1 MHREARV
8 DVVHAFISNVMQAT
22 RAVCEIPAQN
32 VGILRQSCRGGQS
45 EGSSLRPEAP
55 SLLASMGTY
64 LFRLAVLREVL
75 GEDAQRQSTH
85 DLGRAIL
92 PGIIG
97 CAVSRHFPW
106 LRG

>member
-1 MHREARV
+1 VRFLLKMLESC
-8 DVVHAFISNVMQAT
+8 DN
-22 RAVCEIPAQN
+22 RA
-32 VGILRQSCRGGQS
+32 GGGQR
-45 EGSSLRPEAP
+45 EGSPLRPEAP
-55 SLLASMGTY
+55 ALLASMGSY

-97 CAVSRHFPW
+97 CTGSRHFPS